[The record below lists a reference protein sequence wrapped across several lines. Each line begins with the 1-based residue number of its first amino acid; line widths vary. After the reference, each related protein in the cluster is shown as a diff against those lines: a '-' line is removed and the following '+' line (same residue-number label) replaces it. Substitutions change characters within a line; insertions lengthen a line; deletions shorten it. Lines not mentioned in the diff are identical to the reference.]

1 MRVQNPSGGDP
12 IYICDFCGMSS
23 LLPDSR
29 PSMTASTDVVICEP
43 CVRLAMGLFDKST
56 APTTQEA

>member
-23 LLPDSR
+23 LLPDR
-29 PSMTASTDVVICEP
+29 PSMTASTDAVICAP
-43 CVRLAMGLFDKST
+43 CVRLAMDLFDKST
-56 APTTQEA
+56 TTTTTQEA